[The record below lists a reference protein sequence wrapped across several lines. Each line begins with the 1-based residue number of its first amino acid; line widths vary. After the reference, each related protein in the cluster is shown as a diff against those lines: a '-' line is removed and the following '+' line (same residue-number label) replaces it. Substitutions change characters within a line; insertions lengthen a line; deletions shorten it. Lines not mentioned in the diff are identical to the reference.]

1 MYSDMSAIARSLFL
15 YIRFLMRSFFKLLKN
30 DSATALSQQLP
41 RRLILGSSRLVRQ
54 KRRQSSLLYTAIGFG
69 NRCTR
74 LGVRPSMGSVGDCFD
89 NAMAESVFATLECE
103 VLDRNAFQTRD
114 EARSAIF
121 SWIEGWYNTHRR
133 HSSLGY
139 LSPQE
144 FERRFTQIH
153 TRRASAAS
161 CGQTALLRNS
171 VNYRSKRRNRQKPQ
185 TQDYPWKRG
194 HPTSTSLARASSA
207 MAPHLPD
214 ADRTPR

>member
-1 MYSDMSAIARSLFL
+1 
-15 YIRFLMRSFFKLLKN
+15 
-30 DSATALSQQLP
+30 
-41 RRLILGSSRLVRQ
+41 
-54 KRRQSSLLYTAIGFG
+54 
-69 NRCTR
+69 
-74 LGVRPSMGSVGDCFD
+74 
-89 NAMAESVFATLECE
+89 
-103 VLDRNAFQTRD
+103 
-114 EARSAIF
+114 
-121 SWIEGWYNTHRR
+121 EGWYNTHRR

-194 HPTSTSLARASSA
+194 HPNPFTVIYRTSSRRAGAVRAFSQRLTSHLNSFSSIGSASNFFSRAFSTLSDFRRFALGTLPSHRTCCAKPYLRASFFTLARRNAG
-207 MAPHLPD
+207 
-214 ADRTPR
+214 TPSYSTGEPRKMLHRGLH